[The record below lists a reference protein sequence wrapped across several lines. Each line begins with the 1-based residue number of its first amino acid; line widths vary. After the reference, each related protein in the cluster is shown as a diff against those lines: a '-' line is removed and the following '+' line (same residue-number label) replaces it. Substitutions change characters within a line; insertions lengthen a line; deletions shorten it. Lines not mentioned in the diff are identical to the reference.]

1 LTQDEKQLTMFDI
14 EEAPGRPMLH
24 WLGKRPLRAVKY
36 YEAQLKEQY
45 GEPAEDGWVNRLY
58 WGDNLQ
64 VMSHLMKEFR
74 GRIKLIYIDPPF
86 DSKADYRKRI
96 RLKGKQLEGDISV
109 IEEKQYTD
117 IWANDLYLQFMYER
131 LQLMRELLSEDGS
144 IFLHCDWHRNHYLR
158 CLLDEVFG
166 ESLFVNEIIWKRKQ
180 ATSFARKQFGIINDT
195 IFWYGKSE
203 EYTFNPI
210 YSKDDE
216 NTKSYIRERFKYKD
230 EDGRLYMK
238 SPLVNPL
245 NRPNLKYVFKGIN
258 PPPTGWLYSKERME
272 QLYQNGELII
282 PDEPNKRIYRKI
294 YLDNYEGQL
303 VQNMWDDIPIVN
315 PMAVERENFPTQKPE
330 ALLERIINTAS
341 NPGDL
346 VADFFCGS
354 GTTLAVAQKLG
365 RRWIGSDINLGAI
378 HTTVRRVSQ
387 IIKEQQKETQQ
398 QTLLDEG
405 KKFYPAFA
413 VYNVNHYDIFKNAL
427 EAKEIVMK
435 LYGVEPV
442 KRSFFDGILDGKW
455 VKVVELNRVCS
466 KEDVQAVFDEI
477 LSKGEK
483 EIEATYRRG
492 VLILCSGHEYDVLD
506 YAKRLNVV
514 NIPLE
519 IRDILTDRKDIIFKR
534 PPEADIT
541 LKLDGGKA
549 VVEIRQFYSPMLLQ
563 KLQLE
568 DDPEEI
574 DDWRQLVEAVL
585 IDPNYDGEVLKPAVQ
600 DIPGKKDMV
609 SGVYELP
616 LTGPGQKI
624 AVKIV
629 DVLSEEYFE
638 VLEVGAR

>member
-1 LTQDEKQLTMFDI
+1 
-14 EEAPGRPMLH
+14 
-24 WLGKRPLRAVKY
+24 
-36 YEAQLKEQY
+36 
-45 GEPAEDGWVNRLY
+45 
-58 WGDNLQ
+58 
-64 VMSHLMKEFR
+64 MSHLMKEFR
-74 GRIKLIYIDPPF
+74 GKIKLIYIDPPF

-96 RLKGKQLEGDISV
+96 KLKGRQLEGDISV

-131 LQLMRELLSEDGS
+131 LQLMRELLAEEGT
-144 IFLHCDWHRNHYLR
+144 IFLHCDWHRSHYLR
-158 CLLDEVFG
+158 CILDEVFG
-166 ESLFVNEIIWKRKQ
+166 SDNFLNEIVWRRQTPSGMKALANKLGQ
-180 ATSFARKQFGIINDT
+180 DHDIIY
-195 IFWYGKSE
+195 WYSKSSSYTYNPQYLPFTDEYIMKNFTMADERGRYKTCEIQEPSE
-203 EYTFNPI
+203 ETLNEWKEAGLLYVT
-210 YSKDDE
+210 SGGKL
-216 NTKSYIRERFKYKD
+216 
-230 EDGRLYMK
+230 RLKQYAHEMK
-238 SPLVNPL
+238 GL
-245 NRPNLKYVFKGIN
+245 
-258 PPPTGWLYSKERME
+258 
-272 QLYQNGELII
+272 LI
-282 PDEPNKRIYRKI
+282 
-294 YLDNYEGQL
+294 
-303 VQNMWDDIPIVN
+303 DDIWTDIGAIASN
-315 PMAVERENFPTQKPE
+315 SAERLDFPTQKPE
-330 ALLERIINTAS
+330 ALVERIIRMATDSPA
-341 NPGDL
+341 DI

-378 HTTVRRVSQ
+378 HTTARRVSQ
-387 IIKEQQKETQQ
+387 IIKTQQKETQQ
-398 QTLLDEG
+398 QTFLDEG
-405 KKFYPAFA
+405 EKFYPAFA

-442 KRSFFDGILDGKW
+442 KRSFFDGLLDGKW

-514 NIPLE
+514 NIPFE

-534 PPEADIT
+534 PPEADIA

-585 IDPNYDGEVLKPAVQ
+585 IDPNYDGKVLKPAVQ

-609 SGVYELP
+609 SGVYELS

>member
-1 LTQDEKQLTMFDI
+1 MTHDEKQLTMFDI

-45 GEPAEDGWVNRLY
+45 GKPAGDGWVNRLY

-74 GRIKLIYIDPPF
+74 GKIKLIYIDPPF

-96 RLKGKQLEGDISV
+96 KLKGRQLEGDISV

-131 LQLMRELLSEDGS
+131 LQLMRELLAEDGL
-144 IFLHCDWHRNHYLR
+144 IFVHMDETRGHYMKII
-158 CLLDEVFG
+158 LDEIFG
-166 ESLFVNEIIWKRKQ
+166 QAGYINEVIWKRQ
-180 ATSFARKQFGIINDT
+180 TAHSDT
-195 IFWYGKSE
+195 GQGAKHL
-203 EYTFNPI
+203 
-210 YSKDDE
+210 
-216 NTKSYIRERFKYKD
+216 
-230 EDGRLYMK
+230 GRLHDSIFIYCK
-238 SPLVNPL
+238 GTGYSWNEIYTPYSDEYIENFY
-245 NRPNLKYVFKGIN
+245 KYVEPETGRCYRLSDITAPGGRSKGN
-258 PPPTGWLYSKERME
+258 PYYEFLGVTRYWRFSKERME
-272 QLYQNGELII
+272 ELYRQGRIVQTK
-282 PDEPNKRIYRKI
+282 PGAVPAQKR
-294 YLDNYEGQL
+294 YLDEMPGVPLQDI
-303 VQNMWDDIPIVN
+303 WDDIKPVQSQA
-315 PMAVERENFPTQKPE
+315 MEREDYPTQKPE
-330 ALLERIINTAS
+330 SLVERILLLGS

-354 GTTLAVAQKLG
+354 GTTMAVAQKLG
-365 RRWIGSDINLGAI
+365 RRWIGSDINLGAV
-378 HTTVRRVSQ
+378 HTTARRVSQ
-387 IIKEQQKETQQ
+387 IIKEQQEETRQ

-413 VYNVNHYDIFKNAL
+413 VYNVNHYDIFKNDL

-514 NIPLE
+514 NIPFE
-519 IRDILTDRKDIIFKR
+519 IRDILTDRKDIIFKH
-534 PPEADIT
+534 PPEADIA

-600 DIPGKKDMV
+600 DIPGKKDMA

>member
-1 LTQDEKQLTMFDI
+1 MGGIFLTHDEKQLTMFDI

-45 GEPAEDGWVNRLY
+45 GKPAGDGWVNRLY

-74 GRIKLIYIDPPF
+74 GKIKLIYIDPPF

-96 RLKGKQLEGDISV
+96 KLKGRQLEGDISV

-131 LQLMRELLSEDGS
+131 LQLMRELLAEEGT
-144 IFLHCDWHRNHYLR
+144 IFLHCDWHRSHYLR
-158 CLLDEVFG
+158 CILDEVFG
-166 ESLFVNEIIWKRKQ
+166 SDNFLNEIVWRRQTPSGMKALANKLGQ
-180 ATSFARKQFGIINDT
+180 DHDIIY
-195 IFWYGKSE
+195 WYSKSSSYTYNPQYLPFTDEYIMKNFTMEDERGRYKTCEIQEPSE
-203 EYTFNPI
+203 ETLNEWKEAGLLYVT
-210 YSKDDE
+210 SGGKL
-216 NTKSYIRERFKYKD
+216 
-230 EDGRLYMK
+230 RLKQYAHEMK
-238 SPLVNPL
+238 GL
-245 NRPNLKYVFKGIN
+245 
-258 PPPTGWLYSKERME
+258 
-272 QLYQNGELII
+272 LI
-282 PDEPNKRIYRKI
+282 
-294 YLDNYEGQL
+294 
-303 VQNMWDDIPIVN
+303 DDIWTDISAIASN
-315 PMAVERENFPTQKPE
+315 SAERLDFPTQKPE
-330 ALLERIINTAS
+330 ALVERIIRIATDSPA
-341 NPGDL
+341 DII
-346 VADFFCGS
+346 ADFFCGS

-378 HTTVRRVSQ
+378 HTTARRVSQ

-442 KRSFFDGILDGKW
+442 KRSFFDGLLDGKW

-514 NIPLE
+514 NIPFE
-519 IRDILTDRKDIIFKR
+519 IRDILTDRKDIIFKH
-534 PPEADIT
+534 PPEADIA

-600 DIPGKKDMV
+600 DIPGKKDMA

>member
-1 LTQDEKQLTMFDI
+1 MTHDEKQLTMFDI

-45 GEPAEDGWVNRLY
+45 GKPAGDGWVNRLY

-74 GRIKLIYIDPPF
+74 GKIKLIYIDPPF

-96 RLKGKQLEGDISV
+96 KLKGRQLEGDISV

-131 LQLMRELLSEDGS
+131 LQLMRELLAEDGA
-144 IFLHCDWHRNHYLR
+144 IFLHCDWHRVHYLR
-158 CLLDEVFG
+158 LILDEIFG
-166 ESLFVNEIIWKRKQ
+166 PGNFRNEIIWKR
-180 ATSFARKQFGIINDT
+180 ADSHNDSRKFGVVDDRILYYT
-195 IFWYGKSE
+195 KSSNF
-203 EYTFNPI
+203 TFNPVLI
-210 YSKDDE
+210 PL
-216 NTKSYIRERFKYKD
+216 D
-230 EDGRLYMK
+230 EDYISNFYNNIEEGTGRRYRLDHFTKPAGSIGYFYEYK
-238 SPLVNPL
+238 GAQPP
-245 NRPNLKYVFKGIN
+245 PNGWRCPISTMEELDQQGLLVFKG
-258 PPPTGWLYSKERME
+258 
-272 QLYQNGELII
+272 
-282 PDEPNKRIYRKI
+282 KRVYKKR
-294 YLDNYEGQL
+294 YLDEQEGRQATTI
-303 VQNMWDDIPIVN
+303 WDDISGQLGG
-315 PMAVERENFPTQKPE
+315 ESLSYPTQKVE
-330 ALLERIINTAS
+330 ELVERILLVAS
-341 NPGDL
+341 NPEDL
-346 VADFFCGS
+346 IADFFCGS

-378 HTTVRRVSQ
+378 HTTAQRVSQ

-413 VYNVNHYDIFKNAL
+413 VYNVNHYDIFKNDL

-514 NIPLE
+514 NIPFE

-534 PPEADIT
+534 PPEADIA

-549 VVEIRQFYSPMLLQ
+549 VVQIRQFYSPMLLQ

-600 DIPGKKDMV
+600 DIPGKKDMA

>member
-1 LTQDEKQLTMFDI
+1 MGGIFLTHDEKQLTMFDI

-74 GRIKLIYIDPPF
+74 GKIKLIYIDPPF
-86 DSKADYRKRI
+86 DSKVDYRKRI
-96 RLKGKQLEGDISV
+96 RLRGKQLEGDTSV

-131 LQLMRELLSEDGS
+131 LQLMRELLSEEGF
-144 IFLHCDWHRNHYLR
+144 IFIHLNDERVHYIKII
-158 CLLDEVFG
+158 LDEIFGNANYRNQIIVKRIKKSYVEQSGVF
-166 ESLFVNEIIWKRKQ
+166 SFNEGCDYILLY
-180 ATSFARKQFGIINDT
+180 S
-195 IFWYGKSE
+195 KSE
-203 EYTFNPI
+203 NPRLRPSLK
-210 YSKDDE
+210 YAPKE
-216 NTKSYIRERFKYKD
+216 ERWHGFD
-230 EDGRLYMK
+230 A
-238 SPLVNPL
+238 PNI
-245 NRPNLKYVFKGIN
+245 RPNLTYELFGQL
-258 PPPTGWLYSKERME
+258 PPPGRCWLRGPKEAQKMIEAGDLRPNPNTG
-272 QLYQNGELII
+272 
-282 PDEPNKRIYRKI
+282 
-294 YLDNYEGQL
+294 
-303 VQNMWDDIPIVN
+303 
-315 PMAVERENFPTQKPE
+315 KPE
-330 ALLERIINTAS
+330 YRIPATEYISRDNLWVDITASAFTTGYPTEKNETLLEEILNVAS

-354 GTTLAVAQKLG
+354 GTTMAVAQKLG
-365 RRWIGSDINLGAI
+365 RRWIGSDINLGAV
-378 HTTVRRVSQ
+378 HTTARRVSQ
-387 IIKEQQKETQQ
+387 IIKEQQEETRQ

-442 KRSFFDGILDGKW
+442 KRSFFDGLLDGKW

-514 NIPLE
+514 NIPFE

-534 PPEADIT
+534 PPEADIA
-541 LKLDGGKA
+541 LRLDGGKA

-585 IDPNYDGEVLKPAVQ
+585 IDPNYDGEVLKPAIQ

>member
-1 LTQDEKQLTMFDI
+1 
-14 EEAPGRPMLH
+14 
-24 WLGKRPLRAVKY
+24 
-36 YEAQLKEQY
+36 
-45 GEPAEDGWVNRLY
+45 
-58 WGDNLQ
+58 
-64 VMSHLMKEFR
+64 MSHLMKEFR
-74 GRIKLIYIDPPF
+74 GKIKLIYIDPPF

-96 RLKGKQLEGDISV
+96 KLKGRQLEGDISV

-131 LQLMRELLSEDGS
+131 LQLMRELLAEEGT
-144 IFLHCDWHRNHYLR
+144 IFLHCDWHRSHYLR
-158 CLLDEVFG
+158 CILDEVFG
-166 ESLFVNEIIWKRKQ
+166 SDNFLNEIVWRRQTPSGMKALANKLGQ
-180 ATSFARKQFGIINDT
+180 DHDIIY
-195 IFWYGKSE
+195 WYSKSSSYTYNPQYLPFTDEYIMKNFTMADERGRYKTCEIQEPSE
-203 EYTFNPI
+203 ETLNEWKEAGLLYVT
-210 YSKDDE
+210 SGGKL
-216 NTKSYIRERFKYKD
+216 
-230 EDGRLYMK
+230 RLKQYAHEMK
-238 SPLVNPL
+238 GL
-245 NRPNLKYVFKGIN
+245 
-258 PPPTGWLYSKERME
+258 
-272 QLYQNGELII
+272 LI
-282 PDEPNKRIYRKI
+282 
-294 YLDNYEGQL
+294 
-303 VQNMWDDIPIVN
+303 DDIWTDIGAIASN
-315 PMAVERENFPTQKPE
+315 SAERLDFPTQKPE
-330 ALLERIINTAS
+330 ALVERIIRMATDSPA
-341 NPGDL
+341 DI

-378 HTTVRRVSQ
+378 HTTARRVSQ
-387 IIKEQQKETQQ
+387 IIKTQQKETQQ
-398 QTLLDEG
+398 QTFLDEG
-405 KKFYPAFA
+405 EKFYPAFA

-442 KRSFFDGILDGKW
+442 KRSFFDGLLDGKW

-514 NIPLE
+514 NIPFE

-534 PPEADIT
+534 PPEADIA
-541 LKLDGGKA
+541 LRLDGGKA

-585 IDPNYDGEVLKPAVQ
+585 IDPNYDGEVLKPAIQ

>member
-1 LTQDEKQLTMFDI
+1 M
-14 EEAPGRPMLH
+14 EE
-24 WLGKRPLRAVKY
+24 
-36 YEAQLKEQY
+36 
-45 GEPAEDGWVNRLY
+45 LY
-58 WGDNLQ
+58 RQ
-64 VMSHLMKEFR
+64 
-74 GRIKLIYIDPPF
+74 GRIVQTKPGAVP
-86 DSKADYRKRI
+86 AQKR
-96 RLKGKQLEGDISV
+96 
-109 IEEKQYTD
+109 Y
-117 IWANDLYLQFMYER
+117 
-131 LQLMRELLSEDGS
+131 
-144 IFLHCDWHRNHYLR
+144 
-158 CLLDEVFG
+158 LDEMPGV
-166 ESLFVNEIIWKRKQ
+166 
-180 ATSFARKQFGIINDT
+180 
-195 IFWYGKSE
+195 
-203 EYTFNPI
+203 
-210 YSKDDE
+210 
-216 NTKSYIRERFKYKD
+216 
-230 EDGRLYMK
+230 
-238 SPLVNPL
+238 PLQD
-245 NRPNLKYVFKGIN
+245 I
-258 PPPTGWLYSKERME
+258 
-272 QLYQNGELII
+272 
-282 PDEPNKRIYRKI
+282 
-294 YLDNYEGQL
+294 
-303 VQNMWDDIPIVN
+303 WDDIKPVQSQA
-315 PMAVERENFPTQKPE
+315 MEREDYPTQKPE
-330 ALLERIINTAS
+330 SLVERILLLGS

-354 GTTLAVAQKLG
+354 GTTMAVAQKLG
-365 RRWIGSDINLGAI
+365 RRWIGSDINLGAV
-378 HTTVRRVSQ
+378 HTTARRVSQ
-387 IIKEQQKETQQ
+387 IIKEQQEETRQ

-413 VYNVNHYDIFKNAL
+413 VYNVNHYDIFKNDL

-514 NIPLE
+514 NIPFE
-519 IRDILTDRKDIIFKR
+519 IRDILTDRKDIIFKH
-534 PPEADIT
+534 PPEADIA

-600 DIPGKKDMV
+600 DIPGKKDMA

>member
-1 LTQDEKQLTMFDI
+1 MIQDEKQLTMFDI

-74 GRIKLIYIDPPF
+74 GKIKLIYIDPPF

-96 RLKGKQLEGDISV
+96 KLKGRQLEGDISV

-131 LQLMRELLSEDGS
+131 LQLMRELLAEDGS
-144 IFLHCDWHRNHYLR
+144 LYLHCDWHRSHYLR
-158 CLLDEVFG
+158 CILEEVFG
-166 ESLFVNEIIWKRKQ
+166 QQNFQNEIVWQR
-180 ATSFARKQFGIINDT
+180 TSARSDSKTYNHIHDT
-195 IFWYGKSE
+195 ILFCTKSE
-203 EYTFNPI
+203 TYTWNEQHTPYDEEYIEQFYRYVEEGTGRRYTLSDLMAAGLRRGPSGQPWRGIDPAARGNHWK
-210 YSKDDE
+210 YSIEKLEELD
-216 NTKSYIRERFKYKD
+216 RE
-230 EDGRLYMK
+230 G
-238 SPLVNPL
+238 
-245 NRPNLKYVFKGIN
+245 
-258 PPPTGWLYSKERME
+258 
-272 QLYQNGELII
+272 
-282 PDEPNKRIYRKI
+282 RIYWPKDGGVPRYKR
-294 YLDNYEGQL
+294 YLDEMPGRPLQSIWTDL
-303 VQNMWDDIPIVN
+303 QPVAAHAQ
-315 PMAVERENFPTQKPE
+315 ERTDFPTQKPE
-330 ALLERIINTAS
+330 SLLERIILASS

-378 HTTVRRVSQ
+378 HTTARRVSQ
-387 IIKEQQKETQQ
+387 IIKERQEETWQ

-514 NIPLE
+514 NIPFE

-541 LKLDGGKA
+541 LKLDSGKA

-568 DDPEEI
+568 DNPEEI

-585 IDPNYDGEVLKPAVQ
+585 IDPNYDGEVLRPAIQ

>member
-1 LTQDEKQLTMFDI
+1 MTHDEKQLTMFDI

-45 GEPAEDGWVNRLY
+45 GEPAEGGWVNRLY

-74 GRIKLIYIDPPF
+74 GKIKLIYIDPPF

-96 RLKGKQLEGDISV
+96 KLKGRQLEGDISV

-131 LQLMRELLSEDGS
+131 LQLMRELLAEEGT
-144 IFLHCDWHRNHYLR
+144 IFLHCDWHRSHYLR
-158 CLLDEVFG
+158 CILDEVFG
-166 ESLFVNEIIWKRKQ
+166 SDNFLNEIVWRRQTPSGMKALANKLGQ
-180 ATSFARKQFGIINDT
+180 DHDIIY
-195 IFWYGKSE
+195 WYSKSSSYTYNPQYLPFTDEYIMKNFTMADERGRYKTCEIQEPSE
-203 EYTFNPI
+203 ETLNEWKEAGLLYVT
-210 YSKDDE
+210 SGGKL
-216 NTKSYIRERFKYKD
+216 
-230 EDGRLYMK
+230 RLKQYAHEMK
-238 SPLVNPL
+238 GL
-245 NRPNLKYVFKGIN
+245 
-258 PPPTGWLYSKERME
+258 
-272 QLYQNGELII
+272 LI
-282 PDEPNKRIYRKI
+282 
-294 YLDNYEGQL
+294 
-303 VQNMWDDIPIVN
+303 DDIWTDIGAIASN
-315 PMAVERENFPTQKPE
+315 SAERLDFPTQKPE
-330 ALLERIINTAS
+330 ALVERIIRMATDSPA
-341 NPGDL
+341 DI

-378 HTTVRRVSQ
+378 HTTARRVSQ
-387 IIKEQQKETQQ
+387 IIKTQQKETQQ
-398 QTLLDEG
+398 QTFLDEG
-405 KKFYPAFA
+405 EKFYPAFA

-442 KRSFFDGILDGKW
+442 KRSFFDGLLDGKW

-514 NIPLE
+514 NIPFE

-534 PPEADIT
+534 PPEADIA
-541 LKLDGGKA
+541 LRLDGGKA

-585 IDPNYDGEVLKPAVQ
+585 IDPNYDGEVLKPAIQ

>member
-1 LTQDEKQLTMFDI
+1 MTQDEKQLTMFDI
-14 EEAPGRPMLH
+14 EEVPGRPMLH

-74 GRIKLIYIDPPF
+74 GKIKLIYIDPPF

-96 RLKGKQLEGDISV
+96 KLKGRELEGDISV

-131 LQLMRELLSEDGS
+131 LQLMRELLAEEGT
-144 IFLHCDWHRNHYLR
+144 IFLHCDWHRSHYLR
-158 CLLDEVFG
+158 CILDEVFG
-166 ESLFVNEIIWKRKQ
+166 SDNFLNEIVWRRQTPSGMKALANKLGQ
-180 ATSFARKQFGIINDT
+180 DHDIIY
-195 IFWYGKSE
+195 WYSKSSSYTYNPQYLPFTDEYIMKNFTMEDERGRYKTCEIQEPSE
-203 EYTFNPI
+203 ETLNEWKEAGLLYVT
-210 YSKDDE
+210 SGGKL
-216 NTKSYIRERFKYKD
+216 
-230 EDGRLYMK
+230 RLKQYAHEMK
-238 SPLVNPL
+238 GL
-245 NRPNLKYVFKGIN
+245 
-258 PPPTGWLYSKERME
+258 
-272 QLYQNGELII
+272 LI
-282 PDEPNKRIYRKI
+282 
-294 YLDNYEGQL
+294 
-303 VQNMWDDIPIVN
+303 DDIWTDISAIASN
-315 PMAVERENFPTQKPE
+315 SAERLDFPTQKPE
-330 ALLERIINTAS
+330 ALVERIIRIATDSPA
-341 NPGDL
+341 DI

-378 HTTVRRVSQ
+378 HTTARRVSQ

-442 KRSFFDGILDGKW
+442 KRSFFDGLLDGKW

-514 NIPLE
+514 NIPFE

-534 PPEADIT
+534 PPEADIA

-585 IDPNYDGEVLKPAVQ
+585 IDPNYDGEVLRPAIQ
-600 DIPGKKDMV
+600 DIPGKKDIV

>member
-1 LTQDEKQLTMFDI
+1 LTHDEKQLTMFDI

-74 GRIKLIYIDPPF
+74 GKIKLIYIDPPF

-96 RLKGKQLEGDISV
+96 KLKGRQLEGDISV

-131 LQLMRELLSEDGS
+131 LQLMRELLAEEGT
-144 IFLHCDWHRNHYLR
+144 IFLHCDWHRSHYLR
-158 CLLDEVFG
+158 CILDEVFG
-166 ESLFVNEIIWKRKQ
+166 SDNFLNEIVWRRQTPSGMKALANKLGQ
-180 ATSFARKQFGIINDT
+180 DHDIIY
-195 IFWYGKSE
+195 WYSKSSSYTYNPQYLPFTDEYIMKNFTMADERGRYKTCEIQEPSE
-203 EYTFNPI
+203 ETLNEWKEAGLLYVT
-210 YSKDDE
+210 SGGKL
-216 NTKSYIRERFKYKD
+216 
-230 EDGRLYMK
+230 RLKQYAHEMK
-238 SPLVNPL
+238 GL
-245 NRPNLKYVFKGIN
+245 
-258 PPPTGWLYSKERME
+258 
-272 QLYQNGELII
+272 LI
-282 PDEPNKRIYRKI
+282 
-294 YLDNYEGQL
+294 
-303 VQNMWDDIPIVN
+303 DDIWTDIGPIASN
-315 PMAVERENFPTQKPE
+315 SAERLDFPTQKPE
-330 ALLERIINTAS
+330 ALVERIIRMATDSPA
-341 NPGDL
+341 DI

-365 RRWIGSDINLGAI
+365 RRWIGSDLNLGAI
-378 HTTVRRVSQ
+378 HTTARRVSQ
-387 IIKEQQKETQQ
+387 IIKEQLKETQQ
-398 QTLLDEG
+398 QTFLDEG

-442 KRSFFDGILDGKW
+442 KRSFFDGLLDGKW

-514 NIPLE
+514 NIPFE

-534 PPEADIT
+534 PPEADIA
-541 LKLDGGKA
+541 LRLDGGKA

-585 IDPNYDGEVLKPAVQ
+585 IDPNYDGEVLKPAIQ

>member
-1 LTQDEKQLTMFDI
+1 LTHDEKQLTMFDI

-64 VMSHLMKEFR
+64 VMSHLMKDFR
-74 GRIKLIYIDPPF
+74 GKIKLIYIDPPF

-96 RLKGKQLEGDISV
+96 KLRGKQLESHTSV

-131 LQLMRELLSEDGS
+131 LQLMRELLSDDGS
-144 IFLHCDWHRNHYLR
+144 IYIHCDWRKSHHLR
-158 CLLDEVFG
+158 VIMDEIFG
-166 ESLFVNEIIWKRKQ
+166 D
-180 ATSFARKQFGIINDT
+180 G
-195 IFWYGKSE
+195 G
-203 EYTFNPI
+203 
-210 YSKDDE
+210 E
-216 NTKSYIRERFKYKD
+216 NGDGPGFK
-230 EDGRLYMK
+230 
-238 SPLVNPL
+238 
-245 NRPNLKYVFKGIN
+245 
-258 PPPTGWLYSKERME
+258 
-272 QLYQNGELII
+272 GELIWCYRTRQFSKNYWNRKHHTI
-282 PDEPNKRIYRKI
+282 LFYTKSSIWTFNWEAVMSTYSEATIKKYRFEDEKGKYRLVGRGIKGSPIQSAKDVDPIWEQTHPELVKRD
-294 YLDNYEGQL
+294 YLKKGYPPEDWM
-303 VQNMWDDIPIVN
+303 VIDIEN
-315 PMAVERENFPTQKPE
+315 QASNERTNFPTQKPVE
-330 ALLERIINTAS
+330 LLKRIIKAS
-341 NPGDL
+341 SNENDL
-346 VADFFCGS
+346 IADFFCGS

-365 RRWIGSDINLGAI
+365 RRWIGSDLNLGAI
-378 HTTVRRVSQ
+378 HTTARRVSQ
-387 IIKEQQKETQQ
+387 IIKEQLKETQQ
-398 QTLLDEG
+398 QTFLDEG
-405 KKFYPAFA
+405 KKFYAAFA

-442 KRSFFDGILDGKW
+442 KRSFFDGLLDGKW

-514 NIPLE
+514 NIPFE

-534 PPEADIT
+534 PPEADIA
-541 LKLDGGKA
+541 LRLDGGKA

-585 IDPNYDGEVLKPAVQ
+585 IDPNYDGEVLKPAIQ
-600 DIPGKKDMV
+600 DIPGKKDMA

>member
-1 LTQDEKQLTMFDI
+1 MGGIFLTHDEKQLTMFDI

-74 GRIKLIYIDPPF
+74 GKIKLIYIDPPF

-96 RLKGKQLEGDISV
+96 KLKGRQLEGDISV

-131 LQLMRELLSEDGS
+131 LQLMRELLAEEGT
-144 IFLHCDWHRNHYLR
+144 IFLHCDWHRSHYLR
-158 CLLDEVFG
+158 CILDEVFG
-166 ESLFVNEIIWKRKQ
+166 SDNFLNEIVWRRQTPSGMKALANKLGQ
-180 ATSFARKQFGIINDT
+180 DHDIIY
-195 IFWYGKSE
+195 WYSKSSSYTYNPQYLPFTDEYIMKNFTMADERGRYKTCEIQEPSE
-203 EYTFNPI
+203 ETLNEWKEAGLLYVT
-210 YSKDDE
+210 SGGKL
-216 NTKSYIRERFKYKD
+216 
-230 EDGRLYMK
+230 RLKQYAHEMK
-238 SPLVNPL
+238 GL
-245 NRPNLKYVFKGIN
+245 
-258 PPPTGWLYSKERME
+258 
-272 QLYQNGELII
+272 LI
-282 PDEPNKRIYRKI
+282 
-294 YLDNYEGQL
+294 
-303 VQNMWDDIPIVN
+303 DDIWTDIGAIASN
-315 PMAVERENFPTQKPE
+315 SAERLDFPTQKPE
-330 ALLERIINTAS
+330 ALVERIIRMATDSPA
-341 NPGDL
+341 DI

-378 HTTVRRVSQ
+378 HTTARRVSQ
-387 IIKEQQKETQQ
+387 IIKTQQKETQQ
-398 QTLLDEG
+398 QTFLDEG
-405 KKFYPAFA
+405 EKFYPAFA

-442 KRSFFDGILDGKW
+442 KRSFFDGLLDGKW

-514 NIPLE
+514 NIPFE

-534 PPEADIT
+534 PPEADIA

-585 IDPNYDGEVLKPAVQ
+585 IDPNYDGKVLKPAVQ

-609 SGVYELP
+609 SGVYELS

>member
-1 LTQDEKQLTMFDI
+1 
-14 EEAPGRPMLH
+14 
-24 WLGKRPLRAVKY
+24 
-36 YEAQLKEQY
+36 
-45 GEPAEDGWVNRLY
+45 
-58 WGDNLQ
+58 
-64 VMSHLMKEFR
+64 
-74 GRIKLIYIDPPF
+74 
-86 DSKADYRKRI
+86 
-96 RLKGKQLEGDISV
+96 
-109 IEEKQYTD
+109 
-117 IWANDLYLQFMYER
+117 
-131 LQLMRELLSEDGS
+131 
-144 IFLHCDWHRNHYLR
+144 
-158 CLLDEVFG
+158 
-166 ESLFVNEIIWKRKQ
+166 
-180 ATSFARKQFGIINDT
+180 
-195 IFWYGKSE
+195 
-203 EYTFNPI
+203 
-210 YSKDDE
+210 
-216 NTKSYIRERFKYKD
+216 
-230 EDGRLYMK
+230 
-238 SPLVNPL
+238 
-245 NRPNLKYVFKGIN
+245 
-258 PPPTGWLYSKERME
+258 
-272 QLYQNGELII
+272 
-282 PDEPNKRIYRKI
+282 
-294 YLDNYEGQL
+294 

-585 IDPNYDGEVLKPAVQ
+585 IDPNYDGEVIKPAIQ
-600 DIPGKKDMV
+600 DIPSKKDMV

-629 DVLSEEYFE
+629 DVLSEEYFG
-638 VLEVGAR
+638 VLEVGAK

>member
-1 LTQDEKQLTMFDI
+1 MTHDEKQLTMFDI

-74 GRIKLIYIDPPF
+74 GKIKLIYIDPPF

-96 RLKGKQLEGDISV
+96 KLKGRQLEGDISV

-131 LQLMRELLSEDGS
+131 LQLMRELLAEEGT
-144 IFLHCDWHRNHYLR
+144 IFLHCDWHRSHYLR
-158 CLLDEVFG
+158 CILDEVFG
-166 ESLFVNEIIWKRKQ
+166 SDNFLNEIVWRRQTPSGMKALANKLGQ
-180 ATSFARKQFGIINDT
+180 DHDIIY
-195 IFWYGKSE
+195 WYSKSSSYTYNPQYLPFTDEYIMKNFTMADERGRYKTCEIQEPSE
-203 EYTFNPI
+203 ETLNEWKEAGLLYVT
-210 YSKDDE
+210 SGGKL
-216 NTKSYIRERFKYKD
+216 
-230 EDGRLYMK
+230 RLKQYAHEMK
-238 SPLVNPL
+238 GL
-245 NRPNLKYVFKGIN
+245 
-258 PPPTGWLYSKERME
+258 
-272 QLYQNGELII
+272 LI
-282 PDEPNKRIYRKI
+282 
-294 YLDNYEGQL
+294 
-303 VQNMWDDIPIVN
+303 DDIWTDIGAIASN
-315 PMAVERENFPTQKPE
+315 SAERLDFPTQKPE
-330 ALLERIINTAS
+330 ALVERIIRMATDSPA
-341 NPGDL
+341 DI

-378 HTTVRRVSQ
+378 HTTARRVSQ
-387 IIKEQQKETQQ
+387 IIKTQQKETQQ
-398 QTLLDEG
+398 QTFLDEG
-405 KKFYPAFA
+405 EKFYPAFA

-442 KRSFFDGILDGKW
+442 KRSFFDGLLDGKW

-514 NIPLE
+514 NIPFE

-534 PPEADIT
+534 PPEADIA

-585 IDPNYDGEVLKPAVQ
+585 IDPNYDGKVLKPAVQ

-609 SGVYELP
+609 SGVYELS